1 MSFLIEVVH
10 CMRILN
16 TCVRIGH
23 WLERMKKKTLK
34 TDMNYWKVS
43 FLYPQIVHDYT
54 TVLTMAHNS
63 YWNPNLPTLWC
74 LFQTTD
80 SRFKQ

>member
-54 TVLTMAHNS
+54 TA
-63 YWNPNLPTLWC
+63 
-74 LFQTTD
+74 
-80 SRFKQ
+80 

>member
-1 MSFLIEVVH
+1 MSVLIEVVH

-54 TVLTMAHNS
+54 KALTTAHTGCWS
-63 YWNPNLPTLWC
+63 PNLATLWC

>member
-10 CMRILN
+10 CTRILN

-54 TVLTMAHNS
+54 KTLTTAHTS
-63 YWNPNLPTLWC
+63 YWNLNSAML
-74 LFQTTD
+74 
-80 SRFKQ
+80 